1 MDSKQRKD
9 FWDTLCSLEGYDI
22 QNDSKLLMNKVV
34 FPHYLYR
41 YRDVTFNNL
50 EALRTNRLYFSSA
63 NYYDDPFD
71 TFLHIDIEKIR
82 AEFETNFSCEENICR
97 LASAMKSIIENCN
110 VQPPAE
116 FVSLVSNPQN
126 LKKLYQNGL
135 TNEFLS
141 NALKLRNEIRKDTW
155 SVCFCENGLNETL
168 WLKYANQYKGFA
180 LIYDLGNAENFHC
193 GKMDKCKNCGIFNYG
208 TPLYPMYYSD
218 EPYDATNFAKYIMGQ
233 IATKQMNIEIPQ
245 FIINEFGKIVW
256 ERERTT
262 LIKKKCH
269 QYDEEWR
276 MITGCQMNPPIMME
290 WIPDG
295 IILGLRMNQTEE
307 NLVISLAKQAGIK
320 KIYKSIIDKNNKLDA
335 YLIHE
340 EHT

>member
-208 TPLYPMYYSD
+208 TPLYPM
-218 EPYDATNFAKYIMGQ
+218 
-233 IATKQMNIEIPQ
+233 
-245 FIINEFGKIVW
+245 
-256 ERERTT
+256 
-262 LIKKKCH
+262 
-269 QYDEEWR
+269 
-276 MITGCQMNPPIMME
+276 
-290 WIPDG
+290 
-295 IILGLRMNQTEE
+295 
-307 NLVISLAKQAGIK
+307 
-320 KIYKSIIDKNNKLDA
+320 
-335 YLIHE
+335 
-340 EHT
+340 

>member
-1 MDSKQRKD
+1 MDNKQRKE
-9 FWDTLCSLEGYDI
+9 FWDTLCSLEGNDI
-22 QNDSKLLMNKVV
+22 QNDKKLLRNKII
-34 FPHYLYR
+34 FPRYLYR

-50 EALRTNRLYFSSA
+50 EALRTNYLYFSSA

-82 AEFETNFSCEENICR
+82 AEFESNFSNEENICR
-97 LASAMKSIIENCN
+97 LANAMKSSTKNCTEQLPTESIE
-110 VQPPAE
+110 
-116 FVSLVSNPQN
+116 LVTNPQK
-126 LKKLYQNGL
+126 LKELYQNGL

-141 NALKLRNEIRKDTW
+141 SALNLRNELRKNTW
-155 SVCFCENGLNETL
+155 SICFCENGLNETL

-180 LIYDLGNAENFHC
+180 LIYDLNNTENFHC

-218 EPYDATNFAKYIMGQ
+218 KPYDATNFAKYIMMQ
-233 IATKQMNIEIPQ
+233 IAAIQMNVQVPQ
-245 FIINEFGKIVW
+245 PIMEEFGKIVW

-276 MITGCQMNPPIMME
+276 IIANCQMKPPIMME

-295 IILGLRMNQTEE
+295 VILGLRMSQSEE
-307 NLVISLAKQAGIK
+307 NLVTSLAKQAGIK
-320 KIYKSIIDKNNKLDA
+320 NIYKSFIDKNNKLNA
-335 YLIHE
+335 YLMPK
-340 EHT
+340 EHM